1 MLTPRLRLN
10 RTVAVLLPA
19 SLLWVFAACV
29 SICGWESAESWPRF
43 TPTVAATEV
52 EGSPCC
58 EGCPCPDASFLRA
71 TTAER
76 ATFKHD
82 LQAAGDALTSVLTVA
97 SAFDAVTRAPAHRPQ
112 FLADPPLEPLPT
124 LRI

>member
-1 MLTPRLRLN
+1 MLAPRLHLK

-29 SICGWESAESWPRF
+29 SICGWESAESRPRLA
-43 TPTVAATEV
+43 PASAATEV
-52 EGSPCC
+52 EGGPCC

-76 ATFKHD
+76 ATLKHG
-82 LQAAGDALTSVLTVA
+82 LQAAGDALTPALAVA
-97 SAFDAVTRAPAHRPQ
+97 STCDAATLAPARRPP
-112 FLADPPLEPLPT
+112 FLAAPPLEPLPT

>member
-1 MLTPRLRLN
+1 MLTPRLHLN

-29 SICGWESAESWPRF
+29 SICGWESAQSRPR
-43 TPTVAATEV
+43 PAPASAATEA
-52 EGSPCC
+52 EGAPCC

-76 ATFKHD
+76 AALKHD
-82 LQAAGDALTSVLTVA
+82 LRAAGDALTPAPPFAPT
-97 SAFDAVTRAPAHRPQ
+97 FDAAAPAPAHRTR

>member
-10 RTVAVLLPA
+10 RAVAALLPA
-19 SLLWVFAACV
+19 SLMWVFAACV
-29 SICGWESAESWPRF
+29 SICGWESAESRPRF
-43 TPTVAATEV
+43 ASAAAATEV
-52 EGSPCC
+52 KGAPCC

-82 LQAAGDALTSVLTVA
+82 LQTAGDVATSVLPVA
-97 SAFDAVTRAPAHRPQ
+97 STFDAVTSVPAHRRQ
-112 FLADPPLEPLPT
+112 FLAGPPLELLPT

>member
-1 MLTPRLRLN
+1 MLAPRLHLN

-29 SICGWESAESWPRF
+29 SICGWESAESRPRF
-43 TPTVAATEV
+43 TSTAAPTEV
-52 EGSPCC
+52 EGAPCC

-76 ATFKHD
+76 ATLRHD
-82 LQAAGDALTSVLTVA
+82 LQAAGDALTPVLPVA
-97 SAFDAVTRAPAHRPQ
+97 STFDAVTIAPAHRPQ
-112 FLADPPLEPLPT
+112 FLADPPFEPLPT

>member
-1 MLTPRLRLN
+1 MLTPRLHLA
-10 RTVAVLLPA
+10 RTIAVLLPA

-29 SICGWESAESWPRF
+29 SICGWESAESRPRLAPAF
-43 TPTVAATEV
+43 AATEV
-52 EGSPCC
+52 GGAPCC

-76 ATFKHD
+76 ATLKHD
-82 LQAAGDALTSVLTVA
+82 LQAAGDALTPALPFA
-97 SAFDAVTRAPAHRPQ
+97 SAFDAATPAPARRTR

>member
-1 MLTPRLRLN
+1 MLAPRPHLK
-10 RTVAVLLPA
+10 RTIAVLLPA

-29 SICGWESAESWPRF
+29 SICGWESAEIRPRLA
-43 TPTVAATEV
+43 PARAATEV
-52 EGSPCC
+52 EGAPCC

-76 ATFKHD
+76 ATLKHD
-82 LQAAGDALTSVLTVA
+82 VQAAGDALTPAPPVA
-97 SAFDAVTRAPAHRPQ
+97 STFEAATLAPAHRTR
-112 FLADPPLEPLPT
+112 FSADPPLEPLPT